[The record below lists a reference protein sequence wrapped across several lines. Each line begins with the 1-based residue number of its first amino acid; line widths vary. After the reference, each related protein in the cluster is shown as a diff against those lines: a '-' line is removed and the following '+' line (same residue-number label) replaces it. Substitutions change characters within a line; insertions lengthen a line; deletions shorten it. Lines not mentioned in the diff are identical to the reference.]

1 MMQGMWLFCGLMVL
15 SIKLNCF
22 GYILEKIVH
31 GSTDY
36 SALAG
41 MPCKAVDLH
50 TKPHYVLTSCILS
63 VSDSSGMVM
72 VGYNGSHC
80 VSCNFSVLGT
90 PSMTVGEFNS
100 DLYLKQGEV

>member
-1 MMQGMWLFCGLMVL
+1 MMQGVWLFCGLMVL

-31 GSTDY
+31 GSADY

-41 MPCKAVDLH
+41 MPCKAVDLQ

-63 VSDSSGMVM
+63 VSDSSGMVLT
-72 VGYNGSHC
+72 GYNGSHC

-90 PSMTVGEFNS
+90 PSMTVGDFNS